1 MHLVKWEVWRLLT
14 HEELPSVDPVCSD
27 ARRWLKIDCFL
38 QLQSMGQG
46 STSDQRLIQNMPCP
60 ELYLLFI
67 RVMYMLSVALFAV
80 LK

>member
-27 ARRWLKIDCFL
+27 ARLKTECFL
-38 QLQSMGQG
+38 QLQPMGQG
-46 STSDQRLIQNMPCP
+46 STSDQRLIQNMSSP

-67 RVMYMLSVALFAV
+67 KVMYMINVALFAG

>member
-27 ARRWLKIDCFL
+27 ARLKIDCSL
-38 QLQSMGQG
+38 QLQPMGQG
-46 STSDQRLIQNMPCP
+46 SAPDQRLIQNMSSP

-67 RVMYMLSVALFAV
+67 RVMYMINVALFDV